1 MATAVAVPVVIALL
15 VLINLVGPGAGSDGG
30 TGPVAEVSGQATSP
44 RDDSPVPV
52 DTPPITPAAD
62 AACPALM
69 STLPLEVAG
78 VTSRRVA
85 SDSPYAYA
93 WGDPAQ
99 VLVCGAPVPT
109 GFVVGG
115 PQLIEVNGVQWF
127 VDTSDPTV
135 NVWTAVDRTVP
146 VRIAVPASQDG
157 ALPTALS
164 PIIAAAIPFAE
175 PAPAR

>member
-1 MATAVAVPVVIALL
+1 MATAIAVPVVVALL
-15 VLINLVGPGAGSDGG
+15 VLIRVLGSGDDDAAADVAGA
-30 TGPVAEVSGQATSP
+30 TPTQ
-44 RDDSPVPV
+44 RDDSTVEV
-52 DTPPITPAAD
+52 ETPPITPEAD

-69 STLPLEVAG
+69 AQLPLELAG
-78 VTSRRVA
+78 SESRRVD

-99 VLVCGAPVPT
+99 VLICGADAPA

-127 VDTSDPTV
+127 VDTTDPTV

-146 VRIAVPASQDG
+146 VEISVPSSQDG
-157 ALPTALS
+157 SIPTLLS
-164 PIIAAAIPFAE
+164 PTIAATIPFAE
-175 PAPAR
+175 PQPAG